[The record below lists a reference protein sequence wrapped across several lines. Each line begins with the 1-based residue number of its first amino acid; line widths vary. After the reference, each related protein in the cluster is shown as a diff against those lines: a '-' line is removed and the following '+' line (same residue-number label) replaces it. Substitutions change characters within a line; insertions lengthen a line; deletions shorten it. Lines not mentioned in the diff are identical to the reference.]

1 MFHTKLNL
9 TDSSPERV
17 TIGYCRVSTKK
28 QIDDLNRQMEAVK
41 LYMAS
46 KGYQFQMITDIGSG
60 INYKKAGLTQLIQ
73 LVTSGKVKRIVLLH
87 KDRLL
92 RFGFELI
99 ETICEEFHTKIEII
113 DSTPKSDEQEI
124 VEDMLQIVTVFSAKL
139 HGKRA
144 NQARRIIKELSDD
157 QSS

>member
-1 MFHTKLNL
+1 
-9 TDSSPERV
+9 
-17 TIGYCRVSTKK
+17 
-28 QIDDLNRQMEAVK
+28 
-41 LYMAS
+41 
-46 KGYQFQMITDIGSG
+46 MITDIGSG